1 MNRDLQLLQ
10 DLQGLDTRLEG
21 LERRLDAMPGR
32 IQSVRDEFGRA
43 KSAFETIRATLDRV
57 RKDLRTKEKE
67 LEYQGTQRGK
77 LDAKLYEVKTN
88 KEYSAV
94 LSEIETLKVE
104 KGRIEEEI
112 LGLME
117 LQERAARDIVDA
129 EARLKVEEAE
139 SRRLEGEITAELK
152 TLQADRDAVRT
163 DRESVA
169 RDLPRDVLAQY
180 ARLLKGRGGLAVA
193 VVGPA
198 GICGGC
204 RVTLT
209 PHRLMQVRS
218 SNEIMTCES
227 CGRIFYYQA

>member
-10 DLQGLDTRLEG
+10 DLQGFDTRLSG
-21 LERRLDAMPGR
+21 LERQLEAMPAR
-32 IQSVRDEFGRA
+32 IQGIRDEFGRDR
-43 KSAFETIRATLDRV
+43 SDVETKRATLDRV
-57 RKDLRTKEKE
+57 RKDLRAKEKD
-67 LEYQGTQRGK
+67 LEYQATQRGK
-77 LDAKLYEVKTN
+77 LDAKLYEVKNN

-94 LSEIETLKVE
+94 LSEIETLKAE

-117 LQERAARDIVDA
+117 LQEGGGRDLVEA
-129 EARLKVEEAE
+129 EAHLKRKEAE
-139 SRRLEGEITAELK
+139 TRRQEREATEELQ
-152 TLQADRDAVRT
+152 TLRADRDAVRN
-163 DRESVA
+163 DRDSLA

-193 VVGPA
+193 VVGTS

-209 PHRLMQVRS
+209 PHRFMQVRS
-218 SNEIMTCES
+218 SSEIMTCES
-227 CGRIFYYQA
+227 CGRILYYQP